1 MQQVI
6 VLSGPP
12 GAGAAEVAAAIC
24 ERFDRMVRI
33 EADALRDWICAG
45 YRRPWAGDAQAA
57 GQARLAARAA
67 CAVAREA
74 AAARYAAVICDAA
87 DPPLAELY
95 REALSGAGAA
105 AHLVTLLPGMDA
117 ASARP
122 ASGGPEAE
130 ARARGLHA
138 RLAAAARAGELPG
151 AVLDTA
157 ADAGARVTADRV
169 QELVARG
176 EALLAPA

>member
-1 MQQVI
+1 MNQVI

-12 GAGAAEVAAAIC
+12 GADAAAVAAAIC

-33 EADALRDWICAG
+33 EADALREWICAG
-45 YRRPWAGDAQAA
+45 YRRPWDGGAQAEE
-57 GQARLAARAA
+57 QARLAARAA

-87 DPPLAELY
+87 DPPLAALY
-95 REALSGAGAA
+95 REALAGAGAA
-105 AHLVTLLPGMDA
+105 AHLVTLLPGPDA
-117 ASARP
+117 PPARP
-122 ASGGPEAE
+122 GGGPEAE
-130 ARARGLHA
+130 ARARALHA

-157 ADAGARVTADRV
+157 TDADARVTADRV